1 MQPGAPLPATAHE
14 IPRATIGRLPR
25 YLRVLSQLAERGIT
39 TVSSRELAELC
50 GVNPAQ
56 LRRDLSHFGTYGTR
70 GVGYD
75 VAILLNQIGPHVG
88 ADERWPVIIV
98 GVGRLGSA
106 LAGHMSLWGGGNFE
120 LVGAVE
126 TDQERI
132 GERIGDIAVTH
143 EDDIAE
149 LVARTNATFA
159 ILTTPATVAQ
169 GGRDRL
175 GAAGIASVLNF
186 APTVLTV
193 PAGVRVRHV
202 DLAQEL
208 QILAFHEQHRDD
220 DHHDDPVGED
230 A

>member
-25 YLRVLSQLAERGIT
+25 YLRVLRQLAERGT
-39 TVSSRELAELC
+39 VTVSSRELAELC

-75 VAILLNQIGPHVG
+75 VAILLSQIGPHVG
-88 ADERWPVIIV
+88 ADGRWPVIIV

-106 LAGHMSLWGGGNFE
+106 LAGHMSLWGGNFE
-120 LVGAVE
+120 LVGVVD
-126 TDQERI
+126 TDPDLIGTRI
-132 GERIGDIAVTH
+132 GGVPVSDEADL
-143 EDDIAE
+143 DQ
-149 LVARTNATFA
+149 LVSSTNATFG
-159 ILTTPATVAQ
+159 ILTTPPAVAQ
-169 GGRDRL
+169 EACDRL
-175 GAAGIASVLNF
+175 VAAGITSILNF

-193 PAGVRVRHV
+193 PDGVRVRHV

-208 QILAFHEQHRDD
+208 LILAFHEQHRDD
-220 DHHDDPVGED
+220 EHHEEPAGAD